1 MFRFLIP
8 LLYIALIVYV
18 IIDLLGSKRST
29 EQKLIWALVIILFPV
44 GGAVIYF
51 LVSRGVIKL

>member
-1 MFRFLIP
+1 MFRLLFP
-8 LLYIALIVYV
+8 LLYVALIVYV
-18 IIDLLGSKRST
+18 IIDLLNSNRSS

-51 LVSRGVIKL
+51 LISRGVIKL